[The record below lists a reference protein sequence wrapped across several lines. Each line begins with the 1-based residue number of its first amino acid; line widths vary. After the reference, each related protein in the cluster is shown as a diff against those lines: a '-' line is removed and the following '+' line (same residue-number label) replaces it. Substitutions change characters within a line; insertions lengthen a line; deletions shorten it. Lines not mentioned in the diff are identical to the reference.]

1 MAHEIRNILLNVSF
15 NNVKMRL
22 KMSHWILFLC
32 VFSDISFY
40 GVLANVGGH
49 ALFASVSQLKDLWRN
64 EVMIAQVLE
73 RMVEHCENPPTS
85 ITM

>member
-1 MAHEIRNILLNVSF
+1 M
-15 NNVKMRL
+15 KL
-22 KMSHWILFLC
+22 KIITWISFLC

-40 GVLANVGGH
+40 AVLANVGGH
-49 ALFASVSQLKDLWRN
+49 ALFASVSQLKDLWHN
-64 EVMIAQVLE
+64 EVIIAQVLE